1 MVRNNIKK
9 VFFFLDSRAT
19 YSYSKNIIIQ
29 FKKKRKLKYET
40 IISGAYLDK
49 NFGNSLKMLKKDGIK
64 IGKKIS
70 FKSSN
75 NQIHSWAHNLGQ
87 AIKHYSV
94 YLGKVK
100 PDLMVITGDRIETL
114 AMCLTCS
121 YMNIPIAHVQA
132 GDKSG
137 HIDDLARG
145 AIAKFSNIHFT
156 SCIDSKNRLLSMGE
170 EKKRIFNVG
179 APQLDDIHLYIKKNN
194 LKIKKTLKN
203 ILIMFHPVLNE
214 REKVKEQIDNIISA
228 VLSFDANIKII
239 YPNND
244 LGFKNII
251 KRIKKIKLK
260 KVKVFKNLDRDKFI
274 KLLNDTSILIGNSSC
289 GIIEAPSFKLRVLN
303 IGSRQNLRPQAQN
316 IRNCNY
322 NRKQIIDSINF
333 AFNDKKYLKNLKKTK
348 NLYFKKN
355 SGLMVFQ
362 HIKKILLYKNEIL
375 KKY

>member
-1 MVRNNIKK
+1 
-9 VFFFLDSRAT
+9 
-19 YSYSKNIIIQ
+19 
-29 FKKKRKLKYET
+29 
-40 IISGAYLDK
+40 
-49 NFGNSLKMLKKDGIK
+49 
-64 IGKKIS
+64 
-70 FKSSN
+70 
-75 NQIHSWAHNLGQ
+75 
-87 AIKHYSV
+87 
-94 YLGKVK
+94 
-100 PDLMVITGDRIETL
+100 
-114 AMCLTCS
+114 
-121 YMNIPIAHVQA
+121 
-132 GDKSG
+132 
-137 HIDDLARG
+137 
-145 AIAKFSNIHFT
+145 
-156 SCIDSKNRLLSMGE
+156 
-170 EKKRIFNVG
+170 
-179 APQLDDIHLYIKKNN
+179 
-194 LKIKKTLKN
+194 
-203 ILIMFHPVLNE
+203 MFHPVLNE

-362 HIKKILLYKNEIL
+362 HIKKILVIL
-375 KKY
+375 ANQNIFSSD